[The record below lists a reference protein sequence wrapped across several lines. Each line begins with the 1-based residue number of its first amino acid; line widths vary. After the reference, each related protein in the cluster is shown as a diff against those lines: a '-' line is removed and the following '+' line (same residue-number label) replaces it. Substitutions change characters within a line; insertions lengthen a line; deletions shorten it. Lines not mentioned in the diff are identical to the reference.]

1 MELPI
6 TRETLRNYNRLE
18 ARDNNMINSG
28 LTRLLNLVQ
37 MHLMKSTEIRFIMRN
52 LNIEHITGVSE
63 RLIPEFIEKIRENFI
78 DCVVTVDPLRTYV
91 IIDWS

>member
-6 TRETLRNYNRLE
+6 TRENLRNYSILE

-37 MHLMKSTEIRFIMRN
+37 MHLMKSTERRFIMKN

-78 DCVVTVDPLRTYV
+78 DCDVIVDPLRTYL